1 MKNTL
6 LACAILACG
15 LASPAM
21 CQTLGE
27 EGSFQFRTPAERSV
41 ALSVAQ
47 TIEAKQGGQYEAG
60 FGGFGAGG
68 AGSGAG
74 GSAANTNNLF
84 QFIDQSS
91 ITNNCTSSGAVG
103 STMSCG
109 GGGTNSVSGTNLT
122 SSGNSNKSDTTL
134 TGNTVTN
141 ANNTANNTLNR
152 GDGNNNTSTTTT
164 TNTGGR

>member
-1 MKNTL
+1 MRIL
-6 LACAILACG
+6 LVGAAALAMPA
-15 LASPAM
+15 LASA
-21 CQTLGE
+21 QTLGE
-27 EGSFQFRTPAERSV
+27 EGSFQFRNPAERSV
-41 ALSVAQ
+41 ALSIAQ
-47 TIEAKQGGQYEAG
+47 TIEAKQGGQFEAG
-60 FGGFGAGG
+60 FGGFGGTG

-84 QFIDQSS
+84 QFIDQSQ
-91 ITNNCTSSGAVG
+91 ITNNCTSSGGVG
-103 STMSCG
+103 SPMSCG
-109 GGGTNSVSGTNLT
+109 GGGSNTVSGTNLT

-164 TNTGGR
+164 NTGGR

>member
-1 MKNTL
+1 MKFIL
-6 LACAILACG
+6 LVGALAA
-15 LASPAM
+15 LALPSAVSA
-21 CQTLGE
+21 QTLGE
-27 EGSFQFRTPAERSV
+27 EGSFQFRSPAERSV
-41 ALSVAQ
+41 ALSIAQ
-47 TIEAKQGGQYEAG
+47 TIEAKQGGQFEAG
-60 FGGFGAGG
+60 FGGFGGTG

-84 QFIDQSS
+84 QFIDQSQ

-152 GDGNNNTSTTTT
+152 GDGNNNATTTTT
-164 TNTGGR
+164 TNGGR